1 MHGGALT
8 NRPSTGYTPKR
19 KIGMPKISLL
29 TLLLF
34 FVVSCG
40 EVSEAVSE
48 TGEKTANATDT
59 TGEIQGDWK
68 NEGSILE
75 TYTFEGNLMIVT
87 RKGEGEVSRENFVI
101 GRTCPNVSD
110 AVAPTGDGRYLA
122 IPDDGR
128 CYFISKL
135 NERRM
140 EMSVVGEGEMLRLV
154 RAEGE
159 E

>member
-1 MHGGALT
+1 
-8 NRPSTGYTPKR
+8 
-19 KIGMPKISLL
+19 MPKISFL

-34 FVVSCG
+34 FAVSCG
-40 EVSEAVSE
+40 EVSDTARE
-48 TGEKTANATDT
+48 TGEQTANATDT
-59 TGEIQGDWK
+59 TGEIQGQWK
-68 NEGSILE
+68 NEDSILE
-75 TYTFEGNLMIVT
+75 TYTFEGNLMIVR
-87 RKGEGEVSRENFVI
+87 RKDQGEVSRENFVV

-135 NERRM
+135 NDRRM

-154 RAEGE
+154 RMEGE